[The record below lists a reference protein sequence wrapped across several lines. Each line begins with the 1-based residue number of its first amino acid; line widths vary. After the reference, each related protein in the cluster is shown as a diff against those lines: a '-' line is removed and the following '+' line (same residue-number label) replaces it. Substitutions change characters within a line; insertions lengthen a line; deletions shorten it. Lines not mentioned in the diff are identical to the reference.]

1 MVMTSGQ
8 GTKSTALPLPFQRG
22 LYLRVHETRDIPS
35 QAGNL
40 THQRRR
46 NETELLC
53 RGEKHGIDLGNQ
65 VAIHAG
71 KLKFILEI
79 RDCTQAAQQHEIGS
93 ASDRAKVY
101 PYLKHPVV

>member
-53 RGEKHGIDLGNQ
+53 RGEKHGLALGNQ
-65 VAIHAG
+65 LAIHAG
-71 KLKFILEI
+71 KLKLILEI
-79 RDCTQAAQQHEIGS
+79 RDCTQATQQHADPDIPDTLGQTAVDS
-93 ASDRAKVY
+93 
-101 PYLKHPVV
+101 